1 MSELS
6 LHKPTAELFNYS
18 SLFLCGIRAINSTT
32 SASRGDL
39 ARFFPLTLR
48 TQKGCTTTCPA
59 TGNCP
64 ATEVW
69 VLVVVRPVLGS
80 DPKKTASCELKARK
94 CSMVSEPADSL
105 DERAES
111 VTNTVLAALLAEL
124 TTLSK
129 DRPPHIAEGRAA
141 PPPTAELIAAS
152 KERERTGIGGGLPQ
166 AQPSALQHPCSTL
179 PELLADM
186 AECGSRVA
194 ASTEQCRA
202 STSAMRA
209 EMVSFAT
216 AMQISP
222 VDTPPRREE
231 SPSSG
236 VQISQKTRQ
245 TDSESPPSSGAR
257 IVIRARGHGAI
268 GFVRLPLA
276 ADHRPADA
284 TGPTPGERDRRAGP
298 ACHDRRA
305 ELIGGC
311 SPGGKPAGATFA
323 VVRAAISAQLGEDLS
338 AVAPALPAGACN
350 SKVDRWD
357 PPTLPHSGLD
367 TSSW

>member
-1 MSELS
+1 M
-6 LHKPTAELFNYS
+6 
-18 SLFLCGIRAINSTT
+18 
-32 SASRGDL
+32 
-39 ARFFPLTLR
+39 
-48 TQKGCTTTCPA
+48 
-59 TGNCP
+59 
-64 ATEVW
+64 
-69 VLVVVRPVLGS
+69 VL
-80 DPKKTASCELKARK
+80 
-94 CSMVSEPADSL
+94 EPADSL

-111 VTNTVLAALLAEL
+111 VTNAVLAALLAEI

-129 DRPPHIAEGRAA
+129 DRPPHIAEGRTA

-152 KERERTGIGGGLPQ
+152 KERERPGIDGGLPQ

-186 AECGSRVA
+186 AACGSRVA

-209 EMVSFAT
+209 EMASFAT

-222 VDTPPRREE
+222 VDTPPRPEGSREESREE
-231 SPSSG
+231 SPS
-236 VQISQKTRQ
+236 
-245 TDSESPPSSGAR
+245 SSGAR

-298 ACHDRRA
+298 SCHDRRA
-305 ELIGGC
+305 ELIGDC
-311 SPGGKPAGATFA
+311 SPGSKPAGATFA
-323 VVRAAISAQLGEDLS
+323 VVRAAISGQLGEDLS
-338 AVAPALPAGACN
+338 AVAPALPARACN

-357 PPTLPHSGLD
+357 PPTQRPRHIVMVMRPPAAFEATAAGFGCSGLP
-367 TSSW
+367 SA